1 MYKEKENLLELGQFI
16 LKNNNFLTRVAK
28 HRKVPCDMKVEIL
41 TKSSNLSDFNLSW
54 FSESKFCNIP
64 LNSSLNTK
72 SYWES
77 KISPP
82 IHS

>member
-41 TKSSNLSDFNLSW
+41 TKSSNLSDFNLS
-54 FSESKFCNIP
+54 
-64 LNSSLNTK
+64 
-72 SYWES
+72 
-77 KISPP
+77 
-82 IHS
+82 